1 LSAPPKYVLPSQL
14 DALMASAA
22 RYFKHQGKSEL
33 VTILAN
39 ARVEVIEGD
48 HYDNWDGG
56 TTGHAVRLHLPEE
69 LLHLALP
76 DGHDH
81 GTEIGAVLNKLAH
94 VSNEHFSSVRVCLDL
109 GTVPTDWR
117 KETDALLASPALA
130 ATSDTDRM
138 RLWGEGSPK
147 IFLSHR
153 ADFKTET
160 KQLKEELAKYGAASF
175 VAHEDIEPSR
185 AWQTE
190 IERALASAD
199 VLVAVLTTGFAA
211 SAWTNQEVGVAL
223 GRGIPVVSLRITE
236 DPVAFIGHL
245 QALPGHSRTAVERAK
260 ALVAA
265 FSGYPRLTYSLLSGL
280 VRQWEQV
287 LSFPEAIR
295 IMDLLDASNAM
306 PSELLA
312 RIEAA
317 HASNNQLH
325 GSVVV
330 HRKYPGFIARMK
342 AAAGGKP

>member
-1 LSAPPKYVLPSQL
+1 LNAPPQYALPSQL

-22 RYFKHQGKSEL
+22 RYFKHHGKGEL

-76 DGHDH
+76 EGVEH
-81 GTEIGAVLNKLAH
+81 GTEIRTVLNKLAQ
-94 VSNEHFSSVRVCLDL
+94 VSNEHFSDVRVCLDL
-109 GTVPTDWR
+109 GAVPTDWR
-117 KETDALLASPALA
+117 KETEALLASPILA

-138 RLWGEGSPK
+138 RLWGQGSPRV
-147 IFLSHR
+147 FLSHR

-175 VAHEDIEPSR
+175 VAHEDIEPTR

-199 VLVAVLTTGFAA
+199 VLVAALTTGFAG

-236 DPVAFIGHL
+236 DPVAFVGHL
-245 QALPGHSRTAVERAK
+245 QALPGHGRTVAEHAK

-265 FSGYPRLTYSLLSGL
+265 FSGYPRLTHSLLSGL
-280 VRQWEQV
+280 VRQWEKV
-287 LSFPEAIR
+287 VSFPEAIR
-295 IMDLLDASNAM
+295 IMDLLDASNSM

-317 HASNNQLH
+317 YASNNQLH

-330 HRKYPGFIARMK
+330 YRKYPAFIARMK
-342 AAAGGKP
+342 AAAEGKQ